1 MTTRATFNA
10 EQWTVIANAPYLAA
24 MLIMSSHR
32 GGTLKETLAV
42 SRAYAS
48 AREFYTDRLLQD
60 VMSTPPAMNP
70 ASTPRGPEEVRREA
84 LDHLRRAVALL
95 GRAATEEELNRYKRF
110 VFYVAE
116 TVARAHR
123 EGGFLGLGGQE
134 VSEAEQ
140 AALDEIAALFDEPSG
155 PGDGDRGVGG

>member
-1 MTTRATFNA
+1 MTTRAAFDA

-32 GGTLKETLAV
+32 GGTMRETLAV

-48 AREFYTDRLLQD
+48 ARQFYTDGLLQEI
-60 VMSTPPAMNP
+60 VATPPAMNA
-70 ASTPRGPEEVRREA
+70 ASTPRGPEDVHREA
-84 LDHLRRAVALL
+84 LSTLREAVALL
-95 GRAATEEELNRYKRF
+95 ARAATETEVNNYKRF

-116 TVARAHR
+116 TVASAHR

-134 VSEAEQ
+134 VSDAEQ
-140 AALDEIAALFDEPSG
+140 AALDEIAALFDEP
-155 PGDGDRGVGG
+155 PPAVTEGG

>member
-1 MTTRATFNA
+1 MTTRAAFNA

-32 GGTLKETLAV
+32 GGTMRETLAV

-48 AREFYTDRLLQD
+48 ARQFYSDSLLQEI
-60 VMSTPPAMNP
+60 MATAPAMN
-70 ASTPRGPEEVRREA
+70 AATTPRGPEDVHREA
-84 LDHLRRAVALL
+84 LSSLREAVALL
-95 GRAATEEELNRYKRF
+95 ARAATEDEVNNYKRF

-123 EGGFLGLGGQE
+123 EGGFLGLGGKE
-134 VSEAEQ
+134 VSDAEQ
-140 AALDEIAALFDEPSG
+140 AALDEIAALFDEPLPAG
-155 PGDGDRGVGG
+155 PGES